1 MVNNWN
7 NNISDSSISDSS
19 ISMRISIIY
28 EDIDKLSNIND
39 WLVVWNMTFMT
50 FHILGTWELIIPMI
64 LLRVIHLKV
73 CDMGTWL
80 PIVVIIIR
88 LLIYQQYICGGFT
101 H

>member
-1 MVNNWN
+1 M
-7 NNISDSSISDSS
+7 I
-19 ISMRISIIY
+19 
-28 EDIDKLSNIND
+28 
-39 WLVVWNMTFMT
+39 FMT

-88 LLIYQQYICGGFT
+88 LLIYQQYICWIYSLTTIISHESTFWFMDPIFYIVIS
-101 H
+101 HYIP